1 MAAEQAAPQ
10 TAVIREMNAYLRVK
24 GAPQAIT
31 FYQQAFGAKELF
43 RLSEPSGRI
52 GHAELDIGG
61 YKLMLSD
68 EYPEHDIVGPET
80 ASSVTSAM
88 YLQVSNADQVVA
100 DAIAAGA
107 TIVTPVED
115 QFYGERSGKLRDPFG
130 HHWMISQ
137 TIAQVSPQEM
147 QQRFDAM
154 FKSE

>member
-10 TAVIREMNAYLRVK
+10 TTVIREMNAYLRVK
-24 GAPQAIT
+24 GAPQAIA

-88 YLQVSNADQVVA
+88 YLQVSNADQVA
-100 DAIAAGA
+100 AAAIAAGA
-107 TIVTPVED
+107 TIVTPLED

-137 TIAQVSPQEM
+137 TVARVSPEEM